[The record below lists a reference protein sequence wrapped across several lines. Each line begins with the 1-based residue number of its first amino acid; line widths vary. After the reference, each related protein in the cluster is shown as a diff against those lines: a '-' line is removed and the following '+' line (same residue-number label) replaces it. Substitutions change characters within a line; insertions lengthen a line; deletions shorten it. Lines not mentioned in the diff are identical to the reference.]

1 MASADMKLL
10 ENSSPQKIGKTG
22 NVVLDRINQ
31 EVEFQRDI
39 QAKETIQDDYRFEI
53 ELNSKADAEESVM
66 GAIGTAQSDRKDI
79 PQTPDNKADRQKL
92 SGS

>member
-31 EVEFQRDI
+31 EVEF
-39 QAKETIQDDYRFEI
+39 
-53 ELNSKADAEESVM
+53 
-66 GAIGTAQSDRKDI
+66 
-79 PQTPDNKADRQKL
+79 
-92 SGS
+92 